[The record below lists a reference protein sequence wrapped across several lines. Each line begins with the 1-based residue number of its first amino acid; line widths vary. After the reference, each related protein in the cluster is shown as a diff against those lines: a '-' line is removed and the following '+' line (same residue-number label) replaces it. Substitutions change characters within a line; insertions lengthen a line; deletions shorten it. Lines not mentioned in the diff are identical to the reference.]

1 MPNPRNPEREGGPA
15 LSFRGLL
22 LYFFTL
28 GSLGFGGPIALA
40 NHIRRDLVDKRGWL
54 SEEEYD
60 DGLAIAAACPGP
72 LVFQLAIYCGYLR
85 FGVLGGVSVAFVFA
99 LTPFLVVVTIA
110 HFYSRFA
117 ATWQLRGLFYGIA
130 PVVVALILRA
140 CWHLGRKTLRRDPV
154 AWGFFLVT
162 LGITVILQ
170 RELTATF
177 LVAGILGIF
186 AFPTQRPP
194 RSREPGAPP
203 ERPAETRPPGS
214 LPAAAAV
221 LPWAGINAKL
231 FFFFFKA
238 GLFMFGSGLVIIP
251 FLRTYVV
258 DQYHWVTNRQFLDA
272 VAIGLISP
280 GPVAV
285 AATFVAYLMNGFSG
299 AVAATVGMFSP
310 SVLFTVAASPILLRY
325 RENPRLQGFIQGIKV
340 SVVGVLVGTT
350 LLVGRTAI
358 GDLFTVSL
366 ALATLALL
374 ALWERIPEPLVVAA
388 GALIG
393 LLAYSWLQPQWLLR

>member
-1 MPNPRNPEREGGPA
+1 
-15 LSFRGLL
+15 
-22 LYFFTL
+22 
-28 GSLGFGGPIALA
+28 LGFGGPIALA
-40 NHIRRDLVDKRGWL
+40 NHIRRDLVENRGWFT
-54 SEEEYD
+54 EEEYD

-72 LVFQLAIYCGYLR
+72 LVFQLAIYCGFLR
-85 FGVLGGVSVAFVFA
+85 FGVLGGISVAFVFA

-117 ATWQLRGLFYGIA
+117 ATWQLRGVFYGIA

-140 CWHLGRKTLRRDPV
+140 CWHLGSKTLRRDPA
-154 AWGFFLVT
+154 AWIFFVTT
-162 LGITVILQ
+162 LGLTVLLQ

-177 LVAGILGIF
+177 LVAGILGMF
-186 AFPTQRPP
+186 VFPPARPP
-194 RSREPGAPP
+194 SRAD
-203 ERPAETRPPGS
+203 RPPPDRPVEETA
-214 LPAAAAV
+214 LPAAVAA

-251 FLRTYVV
+251 FLKTYVV
-258 DQYHWVTNRQFLDA
+258 DQYHWATNRQFLDA

-285 AATFVAYLMNGFSG
+285 AATFISYLMSGFSG

-310 SVLFTVAASPILLRY
+310 SVLFTVIAAPILLRY
-325 RENPRLQGFIQGIKV
+325 RENPRLQGFIQGVKV
-340 SVVGVLVGTT
+340 AVVGVLVGTT
-350 LLVGRTAI
+350 FLVGRTAI
-358 GDLFTVSL
+358 GDLFTVIL
-366 ALATLALL
+366 AVGTLALL
-374 ALWERIPEPLVVAA
+374 ARWEKIPEPLVVAA

-393 LLAYSWLQPQWLLR
+393 LAAYPWIRPEWLLR